1 MDKDNSRM
9 ILLKR
14 FLNGDEFPE
23 GRPMIVKFN
32 AIMEYSKLLPGVE
45 YPGMVKSSDSEK
57 YSETILLRLWDP
69 ETKNTVIFTLTADMI
84 AEEIV
89 SIEFRG

>member
-1 MDKDNSRM
+1 MNKDNSKM
-9 ILLKR
+9 TLFKR
-14 FLNGDEFPE
+14 FLNGEEFPE
-23 GRPMIVKFN
+23 GRPMIVKVN
-32 AIMEYSKLLPGVE
+32 AIMQHSKLLPGVE

-69 ETKNTVIFTLTADMI
+69 ETKNTLIFTLTADMI
-84 AEEIV
+84 ADDIV